1 MEDPTKVETENIDL
15 SQLKSFLK
23 TLACN
28 RCSTL
33 PRPKADVYLCSG
45 CFAIFCENCRT
56 ARCARCNRVPI
67 NAPFLKNVSSIF
79 KKHPCSYFKNGCQE
93 EKLEQNLQT
102 HENSCVFR
110 NIACPDIR
118 CTSQIVFQDVLNHY
132 NILHASNLI
141 VGDKNLESKGFTN

>member
-1 MEDPTKVETENIDL
+1 MEGPTKVETENVDL

-23 TLACN
+23 TLVCN

-33 PRPKADVYLCSG
+33 PRPKADVYLWYLCTS
-45 CFAIFCENCRT
+45 CLTIFCQNCRT
-56 ARCARCNRVPI
+56 ANCTRCNRTPI

-93 EKLEQNLQT
+93 EKVEQNLQVV

-110 NIACPDIR
+110 NIACRDI
-118 CTSQIVFQDVLNHY
+118 T
-132 NILHASNLI
+132 
-141 VGDKNLESKGFTN
+141 